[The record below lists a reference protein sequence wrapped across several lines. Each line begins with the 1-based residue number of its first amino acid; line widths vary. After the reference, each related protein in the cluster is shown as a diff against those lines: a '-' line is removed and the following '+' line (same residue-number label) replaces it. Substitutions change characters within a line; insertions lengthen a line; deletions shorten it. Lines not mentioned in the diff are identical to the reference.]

1 MPVARR
7 RHPRALQI
15 GARTFLR
22 RPVPADEREFLAGAR
37 ASRGLHR
44 ALAQPPLTHAQ
55 WIHFLHLGDSPVN
68 ELHLLC
74 RREDGALCGVL
85 NLSDIRREPLQ
96 SANLG
101 YYALAPFTGLG
112 YMTEGVQ
119 LVLRQAFLRLK
130 LHRIEASVQPDNAAS
145 IRLIVRSG
153 FQEEGF
159 SRRMVRIGG
168 RWRDHLRFAIL
179 AEDWRA
185 LRSSASPQS
194 RDGS

>member
-1 MPVARR
+1 M
-7 RHPRALQI
+7 

-22 RPVPADEREFLAGAR
+22 RPVPADEREFLARAR

-44 ALAQPPLTHAQ
+44 ALAQPPLTRPQ
-55 WIHFLHLGDSPVN
+55 FVNFLRLADSPAN
-68 ELHLLC
+68 ELQLC

-101 YYALAPFTGLG
+101 YYVLAPFGGQG

-130 LHRIEASVQPDNAAS
+130 LHRVEASVQPDNAAS
-145 IRLIVRSG
+145 IRLIKRSG
-153 FQEEGF
+153 FESEGF

-179 AEDWRA
+179 AEEWRA
-185 LRSSASPQS
+185 LRAAAPQS
-194 RDGS
+194 RGGS